1 MDPILAALA
10 AGAAAALKDTATQA
24 VKDGY
29 AALKAKLSEKF
40 APNPKHGRA
49 LEGFVEE
56 PEDYQ
61 KPMEK
66 AIVESGAAQDP
77 EIAALATKLSQS
89 LQGLS
94 SGKTVNVQFNGPVKG
109 AVVGDNATVT
119 MNFDKDP

>member
-29 AALKAKLSEKF
+29 AALKAKLGEKF
-40 APNPKHGRA
+40 AANPKHERA

-66 AIVESGAAQDP
+66 AVAESGAATDP
-77 EIAALATKLSQS
+77 DVVALADQLNKS
-89 LQGLS
+89 LAGPS
-94 SGKTVNVQFNGPVKG
+94 AAKSVNVQFNGPTKG
-109 AVVGDNATVT
+109 VVIGDGATVT
-119 MNFDKDP
+119 MNFDKDS

>member
-29 AALKAKLSEKF
+29 AALKAKLTEKF

-66 AIVESGAAQDP
+66 AIAESGAAQDP
-77 EIAALATKLSQS
+77 EVVTLATKLNQS
-89 LQGLS
+89 LEGSS
-94 SGKTVNVQFNGPVKG
+94 SGKTVNVNFHGPTKG
-109 AVVGDNATVT
+109 VVVGDGATVT